1 VLWQQFIYHGEKKMT
16 NDSYIA
22 AVFSGL
28 LYPFIIVF
36 GIYLLINGHITPGGG
51 FQGGAILASVFIVR
65 YLEHPENDMDWS
77 RLVKIEKF
85 FLIAVIL
92 IASLLLLQ
100 PVMPD
105 LRIAR
110 EPYLI
115 LMNGLIGFKV
125 CCGLSILFVRFLF
138 YESR

>member
-1 VLWQQFIYHGEKKMT
+1 MG

-22 AVFSGL
+22 AVLSGL

-36 GIYLLINGHITPGGG
+36 GVYLLVNGHITPGGG

-77 RLVKIEKF
+77 RLVIIEKL
-85 FLIAVIL
+85 FLVAVIVL
-92 IASLLLLQ
+92 ASLLMLQ
-100 PVMPD
+100 ATMPSTF
-105 LRIAR
+105 LAR

-115 LMNGLIGFKV
+115 AMNGLIGFKV
-125 CCGLSILFVRFLF
+125 ACGLSILFVRFLF